1 MKYTK
6 CILTLAL
13 VLALLCG
20 CTQAPSQTAAVK
32 SFGTGEMTE
41 DARASKWFHI
51 PAIEVAH
58 GEDRV
63 IEWEDAGMEARVRFW
78 LGKPEGDI
86 LASDIWDIQVVH
98 IGSPYD
104 GGYDVVLEEVPEGYD
119 CFSWD
124 SIVWVQDNWRR
135 IEEQDFPQIKS
146 LADLRYFEGLQ
157 SLHISFTGWQEP
169 VELDYSGLSECA
181 NLKAVTIENVCLDD
195 LTTFTQ
201 VTELEYLN
209 LSECTLPE
217 LSPLAQCTKVKTLN
231 LTKCAVA
238 SFEAIADMP
247 QLRNLMLFYST
258 YSDLEPLSKTNIEYL
273 ELGTAEDGRN
283 DFDELN
289 YEPLTRMEHLRNLDI
304 SNHSKFDLAVCTSV
318 IENCRSLEYLDASL
332 TEAAEEIKAGGT
344 LDVSALKGFD
354 CKPYSN

>member
-6 CILTLAL
+6 CILALAL
-13 VLALLCG
+13 MLALLCG
-20 CTQAPSQTAAVK
+20 CAQPQTTGVK
-32 SFGTGEMTE
+32 TFGTTEMTD
-41 DARASKWFHI
+41 DARSSKWFHI
-51 PAIEVAH
+51 PAIEVEH

-98 IGSPYD
+98 IGSPY
-104 GGYDVVLEEVPEGYD
+104 GGSYDVVLEEVPEGYD

-124 SIVWVQDNWRR
+124 SIVWVQDNWRS
-135 IEEQDFPQIKS
+135 IEEQDFPQIES
-146 LADLRYFEGLQ
+146 LADLRHFESLQ
-157 SLHISFTGWQEP
+157 TLYISFTGWKSE
-169 VELDYSGLSECA
+169 VTLDISSLYECA

-201 VTELEYLN
+201 TAELEYLN

-217 LSPLAQCTKVKTLN
+217 LTPLAQCTKVKTLN

-258 YSDLEPLSKTNIEYL
+258 YSDLEPLSQTNIEYL

-304 SNHSKFDLAVCTSV
+304 SNHSKFDLAVCASV
-318 IENCRSLEYLDASL
+318 IESCRSLEYLDVSM

-344 LDVSALKGFD
+344 LNVSALKGFN
-354 CKPYSN
+354 CMPYSN